1 MVFWEGV
8 LVVLVLVL
16 VPLVLV
22 HTADE
27 PDAVVPAHYFRAPPK
42 KGWGMSPEDR
52 TALEE
57 QLRALPLEQS
67 QERLREL
74 ELTGGGKTVSAR
86 TRRLADFYA
95 AHPRR
100 TVEAEAPKMAPETYE
115 AILHIL
121 RTIPWSYIRPR
132 DRNP

>member
-57 QLRALPLEQS
+57 QLRALPLE
-67 QERLREL
+67 LA
-74 ELTGGGKTVSAR
+74 GVADCGSA
-86 TRRLADFYA
+86 
-95 AHPRR
+95 PPP
-100 TVEAEAPKMAPETYE
+100 APSVLY
-115 AILHIL
+115 
-121 RTIPWSYIRPR
+121 
-132 DRNP
+132 